1 MGRSALFHLNN
12 TTYPKLIKFFY
23 TIMRINV
30 EPRITSSLLNK
41 HIEFDCETLGNIL
54 RISKEGPKVFEV
66 QIIPTIGDFEYD
78 EAVIMYTS
86 RPDFAPK
93 AKN

>member
-1 MGRSALFHLNN
+1 MS
-12 TTYPKLIKFFY
+12 
-23 TIMRINV
+23 INV
-30 EPRITSSLLNK
+30 EPRIASSLLNK

-54 RISKEGPKVFEV
+54 GISKEGPKVFEV